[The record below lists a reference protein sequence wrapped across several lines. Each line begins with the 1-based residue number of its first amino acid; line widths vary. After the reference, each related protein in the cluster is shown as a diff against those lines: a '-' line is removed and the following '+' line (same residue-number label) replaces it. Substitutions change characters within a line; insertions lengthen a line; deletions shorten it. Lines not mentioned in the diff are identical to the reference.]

1 MKVII
6 SKEPYK
12 DKDMARAAVSFTE
25 RRNYKQ
31 LTGNRIKAIKWNEVN
46 IAPRDFYD
54 LILRGYAWT
63 TGLYKTKLNN
73 ESSKNNGVIF
83 REKPNGEKYPAKP
96 FTSGYINNG
105 WIKEYWWSGSYCMFV
120 DIDDTRSTSIEDY
133 CSKIP
138 QDLLPTFGFYS
149 PSDKPNARRFKLV
162 WVFNQSINDA
172 ELWKAISK
180 YIHNGLNSIEQ
191 MKDKCGTT
199 ITQISYGNQGGSGVY
214 FGYTYDAWVFD
225 WLKNTIKTDEEKEA
239 EDNGKDPS
247 SIQID
252 PDLIDVLKRNFP
264 VKSLKYINYVDWI
277 WRKEDEV
284 DWIGRFPLAHI
295 GLCKEDYWELHYNFG
310 KKITDGHERRKKLF
324 MRMCLRRILKPD
336 ATPEEILLNSY
347 RDREEIID
355 NSDGV
360 VSVDNLVRNVKTAFS
375 YTIEELESMFKSTIE
390 TLKKY
395 KREIVFKNYKGR
407 NYTTEEYNII
417 RGKFIQYLI
426 SCTYDPKLSEKD
438 NIDKFNNAMKEWGY
452 KLRIEDRRV
461 LYKFRKDNEI
471 NKTTERDLFILKKH
485 KEGLSATQIIDELM
499 DNGFKSMSKRQINRI
514 ISKLNNTTQ
523 TQNNTSAND
532 IEEDIQQ
539 TLENDDWAKWLFPIS
554 PK

>member
-1 MKVII
+1 MKIVI

-12 DKDMARAAVSFTE
+12 DKDMARAAVSFAE

-31 LTGNRIKAIKWNEVN
+31 LTGNRVKAIKWSEVN

-63 TGLYKTKLNN
+63 TGLYKDKLNN
-73 ESSKNNGVIF
+73 EASKNNKGLVRKNRADGTIVWMD
-83 REKPNGEKYPAKP
+83 P
-96 FTSGYINNG
+96 FYNGYINNG
-105 WIKEYWWSGSYCMFV
+105 FLSEDWWGGSYCMFV

-149 PSDKPNARRFKLV
+149 PSDKPNDRRFKLV

-214 FGYTYDAWVFD
+214 FGYTYDAWMFD
-225 WLKNTIKTDEEKEA
+225 WLKNTIKTDEEIEA
-239 EDNGKDPS
+239 ENNGKNPDD
-247 SIQID
+247 IQID
-252 PDLIDVLKRNFP
+252 QKLIDTLKRNFP

-284 DWIGRFPLAHI
+284 DWIGRFPLAYI
-295 GLCKEDYWELHYNFG
+295 GLCKEDYWELQYNFG
-310 KKITDGHERRKKLF
+310 VKIKDGHERRKKLF

-336 ATPEEILLNSY
+336 ATPEEILLNAY

-355 NSDGV
+355 NIDGV
-360 VSVDNLVRNVKTAFS
+360 VSVDNLVRNVKASFS

-390 TLKKY
+390 YLKKTT
-395 KREIVFKNYKGR
+395 RSIVFKYYKGR
-407 NYTTEEYNII
+407 SYTREEYNII
-417 RGKFIQYLI
+417 KGRFTQYLI

-452 KLRIEDRRV
+452 KLRIEDRK
-461 LYKFRKDNEI
+461 LLLKYRKDNEI
-471 NKTTERDLFILKKH
+471 NKTTERDLFIMKKH
-485 KEGLSATQIIDELM
+485 KEGLSLSQINDELV
-499 DNGFKSMSKRQINRI
+499 DNGFKGMSKPGIKKI
-514 ISKLNNTTQ
+514 IDRLKNQPTT
-523 TQNNTSAND
+523 N
-532 IEEDIQQ
+532 IEEP
-539 TLENDDWAKWLFPIS
+539 EPEKNDDWAQWLFPIS
-554 PK
+554 PKS

>member
-31 LTGNRIKAIKWNEVN
+31 LTGNVIKAIKWNEVN

-63 TGLYKTKLNN
+63 TGLYKTKLKEEADKHNGIIFKLMPSGKFAPVNPFNN
-73 ESSKNNGVIF
+73 
-83 REKPNGEKYPAKP
+83 
-96 FTSGYINNG
+96 GYINNG
-105 WIKEYWWSGSYCMFV
+105 WISEDWWSGSYCMFV
-120 DIDDTRSTSIEDY
+120 DIDDTRSTSIENY

-162 WVFNQSINDA
+162 WVFNQSINDD

-180 YIHNGLNSIEQ
+180 YIHNGLNSIEP

-214 FGYTYDAWVFD
+214 FGYTYDAWMFD
-225 WLKNTIKTDEEKEA
+225 WLKNTIKTDEEIEA
-239 EDNGKDPS
+239 ENNGKNPDD
-247 SIQID
+247 IQID

-277 WRKEDEV
+277 WRTDDEV

-310 KKITDGHERRKKLF
+310 KKITDGHERRKTLF
-324 MRMCLRRILKPD
+324 KRMCLRRILKPD
-336 ATPEEILLNSY
+336 ATPEEILLNAY

-360 VSVDNLVRNVKTAFS
+360 VNVDNLVRNVKAAFS
-375 YTIEELESMFKSTIE
+375 YTIEELKEKNKYTIE
-390 TLKKY
+390 KLKKY
-395 KREIVFKNYKGR
+395 KREIVFKYYKGR
-407 NYTTEEYNII
+407 SYTTEEYNII

-485 KEGLSATQIIDELM
+485 KEGLSATQINEELV
-499 DNGFKSMSKRQINRI
+499 DNGFKSMSKSQINRLI
-514 ISKLNNTTQ
+514 AKLKKNQTT
-523 TQNNTSAND
+523 TEID
-532 IEEDIQQ
+532 EEKEDITQKPI
-539 TLENDDWAKWLFPIS
+539 EDDDWAKWLFPVS

>member
-1 MKVII
+1 MKIVI

-12 DKDMARAAVSFTE
+12 DKDMARAAVSFAE

-31 LTGNRIKAIKWNEVN
+31 LTGNRVKAIKWSEVN

-54 LILRGYAWT
+54 LVLRGYAWT
-63 TGLYKTKLNN
+63 TGLYKDKLSN
-73 ESSKNNGVIF
+73 EASKNNKGLVRKNKADGTIVWMD
-83 REKPNGEKYPAKP
+83 P
-96 FTSGYINNG
+96 FYNGYINNG
-105 WIKEYWWSGSYCMFV
+105 FLSEDWWGGSYCMFV

-138 QDLLPTFGFYS
+138 QNLLPTFGFYS
-149 PSDKPNARRFKLV
+149 PSDKPNTRRFKLV

-180 YIHNGLNSIEQ
+180 YIHNGLNSIEP

-214 FGYTYDAWVFD
+214 FGYTYDAWMFD
-225 WLKNTIKTDEEKEA
+225 WLKNTIKTDEEIEA
-239 EDNGKDPS
+239 ENNGKNPDD
-247 SIQID
+247 IQID
-252 PDLIDVLKRNFP
+252 QKLIDTLKRNFP
-264 VKSLKYINYVDWI
+264 VKSLKYINYVNWI

-284 DWIGRFPLAHI
+284 DWIGRFPLAYI
-295 GLCKEDYWELHYNFG
+295 GLCKEDYWELQYNFG
-310 KKITDGHERRKKLF
+310 VKIKDGHERRKKLF

-336 ATPEEILLNSY
+336 ATPEEILLNAY

-360 VSVDNLVRNVKTAFS
+360 VNVDNLVRNVKTAFS

-390 TLKKY
+390 YLKKTT
-395 KREIVFKNYKGR
+395 RSIVFKYYKGR
-407 NYTTEEYNII
+407 SYTREEYNII
-417 RGKFIQYLI
+417 KGRFTQYLI

-452 KLRIEDRRV
+452 KLRIEDREV
-461 LYKFRKDNEI
+461 LYKFRKDNNI
-471 NKTTERDLFILKKH
+471 NKTTERDLFIMKKH
-485 KEGLSATQIIDELM
+485 NEGLSATQINEELV
-499 DNGFKSMSKRQINRI
+499 DNGFKSMSKSQINRLI
-514 ISKLNNTTQ
+514 AKLKKNQTT
-523 TQNNTSAND
+523 TEID
-532 IEEDIQQ
+532 EEKEDITQKPI
-539 TLENDDWAKWLFPIS
+539 EDDDWAKWLFPVS